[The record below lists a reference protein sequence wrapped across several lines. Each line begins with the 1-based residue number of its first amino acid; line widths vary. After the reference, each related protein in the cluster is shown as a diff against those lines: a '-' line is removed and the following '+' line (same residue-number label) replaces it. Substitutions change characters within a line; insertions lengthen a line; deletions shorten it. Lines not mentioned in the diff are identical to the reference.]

1 MLAGAPNRW
10 LDGHLT
16 VRHCVRMSV
25 RTNLLLP
32 EDVVEALDRVAGPRG
47 RSRYVAEAVRERV
60 KREERQALLGQIIG
74 AWHDHPLF
82 PTDEAVVEW
91 VRAGRA
97 EETDP
102 GPTGSG

>member
-1 MLAGAPNRW
+1 MA
-10 LDGHLT
+10 
-16 VRHCVRMSV
+16 V

-60 KREERQALLGQIIG
+60 RRDERIAAIKEAAGS
-74 AWHDHPLF
+74 WKDHPLF
-82 PTDEAVVEW
+82 PTSEAVLDW

-97 EETDP
+97 EMTSAEGPDRDP
-102 GPTGSG
+102 